1 MLPIFTA
8 VGDALYTAAR
18 VHAASSSAIGVGDML
33 PILLRLVLPFT
44 LLLGWMLPFFMRLVS
59 TLPCR
64 YTVAMVSTALFTAAI
79 MDAAI
84 YTAVWLDTASCFS
97 GCWWMLPLFTAC
109 LLYTSPSP
117 RD

>member
-44 LLLGWMLPFFMRLVS
+44 LLLGWMLPFLMRLVS

-97 GCWWMLPLFTAC
+97 GCWWMLPLFTAVGTDADFIYC
-109 LLYTSPSP
+109 S
-117 RD
+117 